1 MLAYVDLSVQRTFFL
16 YLICKKQKNNILKH
30 SWIYLFFFW
39 NDQQEVREIYD
50 FKYCKKAYWYES

>member
-30 SWIYLFFFW
+30 SWIYLFFF
-39 NDQQEVREIYD
+39 
-50 FKYCKKAYWYES
+50 